1 MLRKLS
7 VTCLEIYFCEV
18 DVRNVKNAKHNIWS
32 LEYPIFSRAAVAA
45 RGGGG
50 DDDNGELKWKLL
62 CSRAKVGVGGDTPDT
77 FFRVNSFSG
86 MEILMPSLGAMKIL
100 KFP

>member
-1 MLRKLS
+1 MKLMLGMSKMRS
-7 VTCLEIYFCEV
+7 TIFGVS
-18 DVRNVKNAKHNIWS
+18 NIQ
-32 LEYPIFSRAAVAA
+32 FSQERQW
-45 RGGGG
+45 RRGGGGG

-86 MEILMPSLGAMKIL
+86 MEILMPFLGAMKIL

>member
-45 RGGGG
+45 RGGEEEMMTTESS
-50 DDDNGELKWKLL
+50 NG
-62 CSRAKVGVGGDTPDT
+62 
-77 FFRVNSFSG
+77 N
-86 MEILMPSLGAMKIL
+86 
-100 KFP
+100 